1 MSLNVERHLDRALD
15 AWESQGVLIDD
26 AGGTAPTPI
35 ERRYTPPAGAAF
47 VGPDG
52 ETIEFLPAPDL
63 SRGAVTLRERHP
75 EDLAHLDG
83 LTIEYV
89 WKAAG
94 GKSGGKAVL
103 GKCTK
108 LAGLARYLSGALD
121 GALDGEPVD
130 FVVWLAADHLA
141 LRSDR
146 GIEAILFHELCH
158 IGTDD
163 KGNPT
168 VVPHDWAGFARE
180 IELFGLHTEDARTV
194 DKAFRQ
200 LHLSGTAARE

>member
-1 MSLNVERHLDRALD
+1 MSGSDYTIQD
-15 AWESQGVLIDD
+15 VLVSED
-26 AGGTAPTPI
+26 GTAATVTALG
-35 ERRYTPPAGAAF
+35 RRFTPPVASAF

-63 SRGAVTLRERHP
+63 SRGAVKLRERHP

-103 GKCTK
+103 GKTTK
-108 LAGLARYLSGALD
+108 LAGLARYLS

-146 GIEAILFHELCH
+146 GIEAVLFHELCH

-163 KGNPT
+163 DGKP
-168 VVPHDWAGFARE
+168 VVRQHDWAGFARE